1 MKSVKVLNLTGEEI
15 RKIKLD
21 KSVFDV
27 PFNASL
33 VHQALVMYRANQRQG
48 THSTKT
54 RSEVAGGGRKPWR
67 QKGLNRARAGSTRS
81 PIWRHGGV
89 TFGPKPRN
97 YRKKMNK
104 KMRLLALKNILSEK
118 IRQDKVIILE
128 HLNDTLSSTSQFVD
142 LLRNLNLTGKVLVLT
157 NGAQQTLV
165 RSARNVKSIY
175 TYPVDQI
182 NAGVLLAKDKLL
194 IAEESI
200 KTLETNLKNSLKVKT
215 NEKSM
220 EKN

>member
-21 KSVFDV
+21 QSVFDV
-27 PFNASL
+27 PFNSSL

-54 RSEVAGGGRKPWR
+54 RAEVAGGGRKPWR

-89 TFGPKPRN
+89 TFGPKPRD
-97 YRKKMNK
+97 YTKKMNK
-104 KMRLLALKNILSEK
+104 KMKLLALKNVLSEK
-118 IRQDKVIILE
+118 VRQDKIIILE
-128 HLNDTLSSTSQFVD
+128 HLDDTLNSTSHFVD
-142 LLRNLNLTGKVLVLT
+142 LLRNLNLKGKVLILT
-157 NGAQQTLV
+157 NTGQETLV
-165 RSARNVKSIY
+165 RCTRNIDSIY
-175 TYPVDQI
+175 TYPVEQI
-182 NAGVLLAKDKLL
+182 NAGVLLAKDSLL
-194 IAEESI
+194 IAEKAI
-200 KTLETNLKNSLKVKT
+200 KTLENNLKKSLEVKSNS
-215 NEKSM
+215 KSA

>member
-21 KSVFDV
+21 QSVFDV
-27 PFNASL
+27 PFNSSL

-67 QKGLNRARAGSTRS
+67 QKGTSKARAGSIRS
-81 PIWRHGGV
+81 PIFRHGGV

-97 YRKKMNK
+97 YTKKMNK
-104 KMRLLALKNILSEK
+104 KMKLLALKNVLSEK
-118 IRQDKVIILE
+118 VRQDKIIILE
-128 HLNDTLSSTSQFVD
+128 HLDDTLNSTSHFVD
-142 LLRNLNLTGKVLVLT
+142 LLRNLNLKGKVLILT
-157 NGAQQTLV
+157 NIGQETLV
-165 RSARNVKSIY
+165 RSTRNIESIY
-175 TYPVDQI
+175 TYPVEQI
-182 NAGVLLAKDKLL
+182 NAGVLLAKDSLL
-194 IAEESI
+194 IAEKAI
-200 KTLETNLKNSLKVKT
+200 KTLENNLKKSLEVKT
-215 NEKSM
+215 NSKSA

>member
-1 MKSVKVLNLTGEEI
+1 
-15 RKIKLD
+15 
-21 KSVFDV
+21 
-27 PFNASL
+27 
-33 VHQALVMYRANQRQG
+33 
-48 THSTKT
+48 
-54 RSEVAGGGRKPWR
+54 
-67 QKGLNRARAGSTRS
+67 
-81 PIWRHGGV
+81 
-89 TFGPKPRN
+89 
-97 YRKKMNK
+97 
-104 KMRLLALKNILSEK
+104 MRLLALKNILSEK

-142 LLRNLNLTGKVLVLT
+142 LLRNLNLKGKVLVLT